1 MRHFRGRSAQP
12 PADPDRLGG
21 CEHDADGGL
30 KTSVVTPSLGPR
42 PYGPSRLR
50 ECVPPSRRRPQE
62 KRADGDSCS
71 TTFSE
76 RLPTFAAPLNRSAR
90 YRSDGAITKAKA
102 EDDADV
108 DGCEGA
114 KAHCELRA
122 TRLAHA
128 HAWIQLVRAPPPV
141 MIGAVK
147 IARKPGLLSW
157 NSIRPPS

>member
-1 MRHFRGRSAQP
+1 MRHCRGRSAQP
-12 PADPDRLGG
+12 PADPDRLTG

-30 KTSVVTPSLGPR
+30 KTLWSLLRWAQGRTAPVDFANACPQVVAARKKSELM
-42 PYGPSRLR
+42 
-50 ECVPPSRRRPQE
+50 
-62 KRADGDSCS
+62 GDSCS
-71 TTFSE
+71 TTFSK

-128 HAWIQLVRAPPPV
+128 HAWIQLVRAPRPV